1 MSKIN
6 HKFNDL
12 EIKSRFKNEPDNQL
26 DIQKFISKYKP
37 SKYKVLKNG
46 IEVRSVT
53 NVEEAANKAC
63 ELIKE
68 MKLRLVVVRDAEMS
82 AYRAFEVQE
91 V

>member
-1 MSKIN
+1 MDNLSIIPRIEKG
-6 HKFNDL
+6 KSDL
-12 EIKSRFKNEPDNQL
+12 QM
-26 DIQKFISKYKP
+26 FISKYKP

-46 IEVRSVT
+46 IEVRSVP
-53 NVEEAANKAC
+53 NVEEAENKAR